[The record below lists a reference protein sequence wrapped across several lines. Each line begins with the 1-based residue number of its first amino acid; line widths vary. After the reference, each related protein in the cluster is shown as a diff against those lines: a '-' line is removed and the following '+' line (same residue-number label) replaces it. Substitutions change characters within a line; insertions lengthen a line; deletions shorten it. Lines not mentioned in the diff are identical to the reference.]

1 MGKEVLRED
10 HSGGKH
16 IDSDFEEELCDL
28 KVLNIASTQQ
38 RKGDAQLNITQ
49 QSTIFMQKV

>member
-1 MGKEVLRED
+1 MGKEVLED
-10 HSGGKH
+10 HRGGGKH

-28 KVLNIASTQQ
+28 KVLNISSTYQ